1 MKVDAALFLL
11 SAGPGLGQEAPNPGL
26 EQKVITF
33 CRIIVRNMAEL
44 FAWRTQI

>member
-1 MKVDAALFLL
+1 MKVDAALFFAAGRPRLEAG
-11 SAGPGLGQEAPNPGL
+11 SAETGL

-44 FAWRTQI
+44 FA